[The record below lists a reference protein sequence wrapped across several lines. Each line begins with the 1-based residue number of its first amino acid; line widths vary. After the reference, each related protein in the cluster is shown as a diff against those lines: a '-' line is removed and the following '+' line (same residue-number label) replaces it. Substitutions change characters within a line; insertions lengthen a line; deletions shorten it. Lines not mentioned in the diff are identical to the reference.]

1 MDSIHCYSRLENEN
15 NKSDDMRDI
24 SEDLDP
30 PVVIVG
36 TWKDAVTSK
45 SAQVNA
51 IPNTHNS

>member
-1 MDSIHCYSRLENEN
+1 
-15 NKSDDMRDI
+15 MRNI

-36 TWKDAVTSK
+36 TGKDAVTSK
-45 SAQVNA
+45 SALVNA